1 MRILVTAMVLALTPG
16 AAGAARAQG
25 TANPPAPA
33 APAPAAAPVAAPPS
47 TTTPVPAAGAP
58 LPVGYVIGPED
69 VLDVMYWR
77 DKDMSAE
84 VVVRPD
90 GKVALPLLNDVQ
102 AAGLTP
108 DELREFLMKASA
120 KFVEDPSVT
129 VVVKTINSRKV
140 FVTGMVAKPGAYPI
154 SAPTTVMQVLAMAG
168 GIHEFADA
176 KNIIVMRNEKDGQ
189 VAFRFNYKEVL
200 KRKNLAQNIQLKPG
214 DTVVVP

>member
-1 MRILVTAMVLALTPG
+1 
-16 AAGAARAQG
+16 
-25 TANPPAPA
+25 
-33 APAPAAAPVAAPPS
+33 
-47 TTTPVPAAGAP
+47 
-58 LPVGYVIGPED
+58 VIGPED

-90 GKVALPLLNDVQ
+90 GKIALPLLNDVQ

-189 VAFRFNYKEVL
+189 VAYRFNYKEVL